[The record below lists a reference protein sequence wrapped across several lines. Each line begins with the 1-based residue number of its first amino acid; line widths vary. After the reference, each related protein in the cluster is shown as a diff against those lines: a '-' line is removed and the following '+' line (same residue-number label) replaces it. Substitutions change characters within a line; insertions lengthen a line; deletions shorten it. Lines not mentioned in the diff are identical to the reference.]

1 MAVTSLAI
9 QPGIALTASAQT
21 VATGSGSSTTI
32 TTAVVANSTA
42 AAISLSVSV
51 TRKAGGTFP
60 VIVARSV
67 PANSSAI
74 PPELAAFSLADGDT
88 LTATGD
94 GLTLIL
100 NGFVVS

>member
-9 QPGIALTASAQT
+9 QPGINLTAAAQA

-60 VIVARSV
+60 VIVSRAV

-88 LTATGD
+88 LTAEGN
-94 GLTLIL
+94 GLSLIL
-100 NGFVVS
+100 NGFIVS

>member
-1 MAVTSLAI
+1 MAVSSLAI
-9 QPGIALTASAQT
+9 QPGITLTASAQAI
-21 VATGSGSSTTI
+21 ATGTGSSTTI
-32 TTAVVANSTA
+32 TTAVVSNSTA
-42 AAISLSVSV
+42 AAVSLAVNV

-67 PANSSAI
+67 PANSSTI

-88 LTATGD
+88 LKAAGN

>member
-1 MAVTSLAI
+1 MAVTSSAI
-9 QPGIALTASAQT
+9 QPGINLSATSQT

-42 AAISLSVSV
+42 ASIPLAVNV

-60 VIVARSV
+60 VIVGRSI
-67 PANSSAI
+67 PANSSSI

-88 LTATGD
+88 LTATGN
-94 GLTLIL
+94 GLALIL
-100 NGFVVS
+100 NGFIVS

>member
-9 QPGIALTASAQT
+9 QPGISLTAAAQT
-21 VATGSGSSTTI
+21 VATGTGSSTTI

-42 AAISLSVSV
+42 AVISLSVSV

-60 VIVARSV
+60 VIVGRSI

-94 GLTLIL
+94 GLTMIL
-100 NGFVVS
+100 NGFIVS